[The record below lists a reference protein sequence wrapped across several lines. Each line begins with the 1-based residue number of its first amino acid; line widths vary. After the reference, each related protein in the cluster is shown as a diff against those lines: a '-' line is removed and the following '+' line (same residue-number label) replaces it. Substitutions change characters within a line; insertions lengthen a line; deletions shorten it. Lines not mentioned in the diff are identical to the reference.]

1 MARETVAQRNARF
14 DAEREARLAKEVAEY
29 PQRLMTALG
38 RATDAYFKMAVSDN
52 KFLVQT
58 LDEYSRT
65 YTMAYAHSPNSQ
77 EQLEDLEWEVEQH
90 EKRMAEAKRVLEVKA
105 DALRKVNEVLS
116 AEQRE
121 LLGL

>member
-14 DAEREARLAKEVAEY
+14 DAERDARLAKEVAQY
-29 PQRLMTALG
+29 PARLMAVLA
-38 RATDAYFKMAVSDN
+38 RATNAYFKMAVSDN

-90 EKRMAEAKRVLEVKA
+90 EKRVAEAKRVLEVKA
-105 DALRKVNEVLS
+105 EALRKANELFS
-116 AEQRE
+116 AEERE

>member
-1 MARETVAQRNARF
+1 MPRETVAQRNARW
-14 DAEREARLAKEVAEY
+14 DAELEARMVKEVTEY
-29 PQRLMTALG
+29 PARLMAVLG

-58 LDEYSRT
+58 HDEYSRT

-90 EKRMAEAKRVLEVKA
+90 EKRVAEAKRVREVKEA
-105 DALRKVNEVLS
+105 ALRKANELFT
-116 AEQRE
+116 AEERE